1 MKLLK
6 KGLYAALLML
16 LTGTAAAAPAAPNA
30 AAQLNIIAASP
41 VLRAELDTVHTNRQS
56 MHTDRPAYQC
66 CAAVTD
72 LDGNGRLE
80 LLISRQT
87 RSYEPLLHAGDSI
100 SKEQK
105 EGLAALCAD
114 YPIHFD
120 GAAYEIS
127 PDGTHL
133 MPLAIVYEGDI
144 FPDLSNLYMKPRTMG
159 GAPLYPMYTVRMT
172 GVNHMYEGWMRYGIA
187 CDYQTVRL
195 ADGQMTI
202 ARTAHCEGSAGVYGD
217 YIEADYTAM
226 QILSTGEVIDPSR
239 IPPELRRHDNGHRIS
254 CVSSE
259 EMERGARA
267 ALARSYSDWTHKG
280 AEVTPA

>member
-16 LTGTAAAAPAAPNA
+16 LTGTAAAAPAAPNV

-56 MHTDRPAYQC
+56 MRTDRPAYQC

-87 RSYEPLLHAGDSI
+87 HSYEPLLHAGDSI

-105 EGLAALCAD
+105 EGLVALCAD

-159 GAPLYPMYTVRMT
+159 DASLYPIYTVRMT

-187 CDYQTVRL
+187 CDYQTVCL
-195 ADGQMTI
+195 AYGQMTI

-217 YIEADYTAM
+217 YIEADYTSM
-226 QILSTGEVIDPSR
+226 HFLSTGEVIDPSR
-239 IPPELRRHDNGHRIS
+239 IPPELRWNDDGHRVS
-254 CVSSE
+254 FVSSE
-259 EMERGARA
+259 EMDRDARA
-267 ALARSYSDWTHKG
+267 ALARSYAGWMHEG
-280 AEVTPA
+280 AEA

>member
-6 KGLYAALLML
+6 KGLYTALLML
-16 LTGTAAAAPAAPNA
+16 LTGTAAAAPAALNA
-30 AAQLNIIAASP
+30 EAQLDVIAASP
-41 VLRAELDTVHTNRQS
+41 ALRAELDTVHTNRQS
-56 MHTDRPAYQC
+56 MRADRPIYQC

-105 EGLAALCAD
+105 EGLASLCAD

-144 FPDLSNLYMKPRTMG
+144 FPNLSNLYMKPRTMD

-187 CDYQTVRL
+187 CDYQTLRL
-195 ADGQMTI
+195 AYGQMNI
-202 ARTAHCEGSAGVYGD
+202 ARTAHCDGSAGVYGD

-239 IPPELRRHDNGHRIS
+239 IPPELRWNDDGHRVS
-254 CVSSE
+254 FVSSE
-259 EMERGARA
+259 EMDRDARA
-267 ALARSYSDWTHKG
+267 ALARSYGGWMHEGTE
-280 AEVTPA
+280 A